1 MTALEFVFVVG
12 AALSLFMSVVAVAV
26 AFNHT
31 QSMRHANHHH
41 RHPHQHVAS
50 VALIVMIKS
59 DDYLP
64 IGYCDIG
71 ILHPGKEISMSVTVT
86 VGHTVSF
93 SLVYLDQNGNPMLT
107 APVPDAAPVW
117 TDTTPATGTLTP
129 AASGLTASEL
139 AIAAGTDTVNVAV
152 AVGGKAFA
160 ASVDL
165 AVHAAPQV
173 LTTVGISSTVN

>member
-31 QSMRHANHHH
+31 QSLRHTKHHH
-41 RHPHQHVAS
+41 HHLHHHVAS
-50 VALIVMIKS
+50 VALWVVIKS
-59 DDYLP
+59 DDD
-64 IGYCDIG
+64 IFHCDLA
-71 ILHPGKEISMSVTVT
+71 ILHPGKEKYMSVTVT